1 MRLRTGGD
9 ADLTKLSL
17 ELDSLAIAT
26 NQTGALV
33 DSVVVRGSDLIE
45 LIWHGEH
52 RWEQGSLT
60 ITYPSVLQ
68 DIAAMRRNP
77 AAHPAS
83 IPDHDR
89 DELLHPRPLPE
100 PVKEE

>member
-1 MRLRTGGD
+1 
-9 ADLTKLSL
+9 
-17 ELDSLAIAT
+17 
-26 NQTGALV
+26 
-33 DSVVVRGSDLIE
+33 
-45 LIWHGEH
+45 
-52 RWEQGSLT
+52 LT

>member
-1 MRLRTGGD
+1 MPTSRSSASNSTPSPSQRIRPGRSWTPWSF
-9 ADLTKLSL
+9 A
-17 ELDSLAIAT
+17 E
-26 NQTGALV
+26 
-33 DSVVVRGSDLIE
+33 DLIE
-45 LIWHGEH
+45 PIWHGEH